1 MTEQVDQEMLA
12 AFAADLLSGSDRDAA
27 RAQVGASEESRAL
40 VEEYQAIVREMR
52 LWQVAPQD
60 AVGAATH
67 VLLQR
72 IRLHRLLGEFVS
84 NPSLRRQAA
93 QNPETLLRAHGV
105 VPTPQLLAA
114 FKELDVT
121 RLERAPGELDERI
134 TKLFNLLG

>member
-1 MTEQVDQEMLA
+1 MTEHVDQEMLA
-12 AFAADLLSGSDRDAA
+12 AFAADLLSGPARDDA
-27 RAQVGASEESRAL
+27 RAHIAACEECRGL
-40 VEEYQAIVREMR
+40 VEEYQAIAHGMR

-60 AVGAATH
+60 AVEAGTH
-67 VLLQR
+67 ALVQR

-93 QNPETLLRAHGV
+93 QNPETLLKAHGV
-105 VPTPQLLAA
+105 APTPQLLAA

-134 TKLFNLLG
+134 TKLFHLLS